1 MIQPGLARIHR
12 LLEHSHVP
20 WRAVHVA
27 GTNGKGSVCAYV
39 SAMLHAANIK
49 VGRFTSPHLI
59 DRWDCITIEEKVIDE
74 SKFRKV
80 EHAVKLRDSAAHIEA
95 SEFELLTATAFEL
108 FTQEKIQ
115 VGVVEVG
122 VGGRQDATN
131 IIHNPLATVITKIGK
146 DHQSLL
152 GTTIEDIASHK
163 AGIIKPGVAC
173 VVDATNQGSVLQ
185 VLEATAQ
192 HVGAK
197 PLHRITNHVH
207 EESTDLQKYLA
218 DSDLESHQMLNLRLG
233 YHAAMIAAQHI
244 DPPPGSLALLEGARR
259 ACWPGRLQTLDL
271 RELTGRKEPVV
282 VDGAHNAQSAAVLGS
297 YVNKRVRTESRP
309 VTWIVG
315 ASIGKELQELFSSL
329 FQFQDNIVA
338 VEFGPVD
345 GMPWVSPVS
354 SASILK
360 VARSLAVK
368 GSLQYAGQDVFRAL
382 QLATETAAGDPIVI
396 GGSLYLVSD
405 VLRLLRDSECA
416 KVSSS
421 SA

>member
-1 MIQPGLARIHR
+1 M
-12 LLEHSHVP
+12 
-20 WRAVHVA
+20 
-27 GTNGKGSVCAYV
+27 
-39 SAMLHAANIK
+39 SAMLHAAKIK

-74 SKFRKV
+74 AKFHKV
-80 EHAVKLRDSAAHIEA
+80 EHAVKLRDSAAHIKA

-115 VGVVEVG
+115 IGVVEVG
-122 VGGRQDATN
+122 VGGREDATN

-152 GTTIEDIASHK
+152 GTTIEEIASHK
-163 AGIIKPGVAC
+163 AGIMKPGVPC
-173 VVDATNQGSVLQ
+173 FVDPTNQDSVLQ

-192 HVGAK
+192 DVGANL
-197 PLHRITNHVH
+197 LHRTTNHVD
-207 EESTDLQKYLA
+207 EENADLQEYLA
-218 DSDLESHQMLNLRLG
+218 NSDLEDHQRLNLRLG
-233 YHAAMIAAQHI
+233 YHAAMIAAKHI
-244 DPPPGSLALLEGARR
+244 DPAISSPALLEGARR
-259 ACWPGRLQTLDL
+259 AFWPGRLQTLDL
-271 RELTGRKEPVV
+271 RVLTGRKEPVIL
-282 VDGAHNAQSAAVLGS
+282 DGAHNAQSATVLSS
-297 YVNKRVRTESRP
+297 YVNRRVRIDSRP
-309 VTWIVG
+309 ITWIIG
-315 ASIGKELQELFSSL
+315 TSKGKELRELFSSL
-329 FQFQDNIVA
+329 FQSQDNIVA

-345 GMPWVSPVS
+345 GMPWVSPVY
-354 SASILK
+354 SATVLE

-368 GSLQYAGQDVFRAL
+368 GSLRNAGQDVLRAL

-416 KVSSS
+416 KALSS